1 MTNGSKLLIY
11 LTLLCFFFHYL
22 HEYSKIWNGA
32 KSNKSELRN
41 RLSYIGLPYL
51 FEVKPKFQEQLQNF
65 EVAASKFN
73 IDRHTT
79 PKTLERPK
87 CELKKNVMG

>member
-1 MTNGSKLLIY
+1 MTNGSKVLIY
-11 LTLLCFFFHYL
+11 LTLLYFIFYCTHV
-22 HEYSKIWNGA
+22 SNGKKNIA
-32 KSNKSELRN
+32 KSNKSEVWN
-41 RLSYIGLPYL
+41 RLSFIGPPYL